1 MTPLQPLA
9 TCPTSVTPAS
19 CPKQACLST
28 AHSLRGP
35 CPPPGQPPQR
45 PQRNRAWL
53 TGPPRPHSPRSPETP
68 LQPRPWPLQ
77 GPRPQE
83 SHLSVGVQHLDP
95 LRGDEQV
102 HLSQGRRVDL
112 RVLGTN
118 GDAVMNR
125 TRHGEAGRHGHSRGT
140 PGHMRLRHGAA
151 RKRAAGA
158 LACRLQLSA
167 VQQRRAGEGA
177 ALRRGA
183 GMRAGGRARAVPRGD
198 ATCLPARARPPSP
211 WPPSSHCFPLE
222 GSQAGPLGRERM
234 SQGHKCHCRGKGVP
248 RAGPLSMSPENVF
261 QAGPA
266 GWPPRCLGYISAS
279 GI

>member
-1 MTPLQPLA
+1 
-9 TCPTSVTPAS
+9 
-19 CPKQACLST
+19 
-28 AHSLRGP
+28 
-35 CPPPGQPPQR
+35 
-45 PQRNRAWL
+45 
-53 TGPPRPHSPRSPETP
+53 
-68 LQPRPWPLQ
+68 
-77 GPRPQE
+77 
-83 SHLSVGVQHLDP
+83 
-95 LRGDEQV
+95 
-102 HLSQGRRVDL
+102 
-112 RVLGTN
+112 
-118 GDAVMNR
+118 
-125 TRHGEAGRHGHSRGT
+125 
-140 PGHMRLRHGAA
+140 MRLRHGAA

-183 GMRAGGRARAVPRGD
+183 GMPAGGRARAVPRGD
-198 ATCLPARARPPSP
+198 AACLPARARPPSP

-266 GWPPRCLGYISAS
+266 GWPPRCLRYIWHPAFDISRIAGQLASARHS
-279 GI
+279 VNDHIYAPKTEGQPGVCESAPAPETSQQQKHLTGELNLSSTRLSKLNLMSL